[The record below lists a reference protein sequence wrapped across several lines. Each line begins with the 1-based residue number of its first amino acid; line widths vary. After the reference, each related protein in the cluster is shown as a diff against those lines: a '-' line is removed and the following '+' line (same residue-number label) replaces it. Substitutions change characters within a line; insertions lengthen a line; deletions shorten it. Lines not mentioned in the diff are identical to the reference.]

1 MLGWLMKLMSTDKFS
16 NKPVKTTVMSVK
28 YTNEDKTS
36 GIQTFENGDIY
47 TGSFLDGEK
56 HGHGLLETRSKRTY
70 DGGWANDVPHGF
82 GTNTFP
88 NGKIY
93 KGEYKLGRP
102 YGNGQWIYSDGKTYS
117 GTWLK
122 GEFIN
127 ADNKKD
133 TLDFRIV
140 TFLINALVIGFML
153 SVVGYWV
160 LSFLKL
166 I

>member
-1 MLGWLMKLMSTDKFS
+1 MKLMSTDKFS
-16 NKPVKTTVMSVK
+16 NKLAKATVISVK

-47 TGSFLDGEK
+47 TGSFLDGK
-56 HGHGLLETRSKRTY
+56 KDGHGLLTTRSKRTY

-82 GTNTFP
+82 GVNTFP

-117 GTWLK
+117 GTWVK

-127 ADNKKD
+127 ENNKKD

-140 TFLINALVIGFML
+140 TFLINILVIGFMV
-153 SVVGYWV
+153 SVVGFWV

>member
-1 MLGWLMKLMSTDKFS
+1 MSTDKFS
-16 NKPVKTTVMSVK
+16 NKPLVTSPMSIE
-28 YTNEDKTS
+28 YTDSEEIS
-36 GIQTFENGDIY
+36 GVQTFENGDVY
-47 TGSFLDGEK
+47 TGSFLDGKK
-56 HGHGLLETRSKRTY
+56 HGQGILETRSKRIY
-70 DGGWANDVPHGF
+70 DGGWENDVPHGL
-82 GTNTFP
+82 GVNTFP

-117 GTWLK
+117 GTWVK

-127 ADNKKD
+127 SNNKKD
-133 TLDFRIV
+133 TLDFRIA
-140 TFLINALVIGFML
+140 TFLINILVIGFML
-153 SVVGYWV
+153 SVVGFWV

>member
-1 MLGWLMKLMSTDKFS
+1 MKLMSTDKFS
-16 NKPVKTTVMSVK
+16 NKPVTTTVMSVE

-56 HGHGLLETRSKRTY
+56 HGHGILETRSKRTY

-93 KGEYKLGRP
+93 KGEYKLGKP

-117 GTWLK
+117 GTWIK

-127 ADNKKD
+127 ENNKKD

>member
-1 MLGWLMKLMSTDKFS
+1 MSTDKFS
-16 NKPVKTTVMSVK
+16 NKPLVTSPMSIEYK
-28 YTNEDKTS
+28 NSEKTS
-36 GIQTFENGDIY
+36 GIQTFENGDVYI
-47 TGSFLDGEK
+47 GSFLDGKK
-56 HGHGLLETRSKRTY
+56 HGHGILETSSKRIY
-70 DGGWANDVPHGF
+70 DGGWENDVPHGL
-82 GTNTFP
+82 GVNTFP

-127 ADNKKD
+127 ANNKKD
-133 TLDFRIV
+133 TLDFRIA
-140 TFLINALVIGFML
+140 TFLINILVIGFMV
-153 SVVGYWV
+153 SIVGFWV

>member
-1 MLGWLMKLMSTDKFS
+1 MKLMSTDKFS
-16 NKPVKTTVMSVK
+16 NKPLVASPMFIK

-36 GIQTFENGDIY
+36 GVQTFENGDIY
-47 TGSFLDGEK
+47 TGSFLDGK
-56 HGHGLLETRSKRTY
+56 KDGHGLLTTRSKRTY
-70 DGGWANDVPHGF
+70 DGGWENDVPHGF
-82 GTNTFP
+82 GVNTFP

-127 ADNKKD
+127 ANNKKD
-133 TLDFRIV
+133 TLDFRIA
-140 TFLINALVIGFML
+140 TFLINILVIGFMV
-153 SVVGYWV
+153 SVVGFWV

>member
-1 MLGWLMKLMSTDKFS
+1 MSTDKFS
-16 NKPVKTTVMSVK
+16 NKPLVTSPMSIE
-28 YTNEDKTS
+28 YTNSEKTS
-36 GIQTFENGDIY
+36 GVQTFENGDVY
-47 TGSFLDGEK
+47 TGSFLDGKK
-56 HGHGLLETRSKRTY
+56 HGQGILETRSKRIY
-70 DGGWANDVPHGF
+70 DGGWENDVPHGL
-82 GTNTFP
+82 GVNTFP

-117 GTWLK
+117 GTWVK

-127 ADNKKD
+127 ANNKKD
-133 TLDFRIV
+133 TLDFRIA
-140 TFLINALVIGFML
+140 TFLINILVIGFMV
-153 SVVGYWV
+153 SVVGFWV

>member
-1 MLGWLMKLMSTDKFS
+1 MKLMSTDKFL
-16 NKPVKTTVMSVK
+16 NKPAKTTVISVK

-102 YGNGQWIYSDGKTYS
+102 YGNGQWTYSDGKTYS